1 MISSHQSG
9 FRSLHSTV
17 TALLEATDNWAY
29 NIDHGNVNAVVFLDL
44 KKAFDTVDHG
54 ILLSKLNKYGV
65 SGTAFER
72 FQSYLFSRKQCCFV
86 NGSLSENRPLACGIP
101 QGTIL
106 GPLLFLIYIND
117 LPNCL
122 QYSQPR
128 MYADDTNLPF
138 ASNSINNIE
147 IKLNDDLVRVNEW
160 LIANKLTLN
169 SSKTEFMLI
178 RSRQRLSTFQT
189 VPSLSIGD
197 NLINQVKYTKSLGVF
212 LDCNLS
218 WNIHIDK
225 LCKKIASGIGALK
238 RIRRFVPYYTL
249 LSIYKSLLQPHFDY
263 CSVVWGNCSKT
274 LSSKLQ
280 KLQNRAAR
288 ILTYS
293 SFDANADTLIEKLGW
308 KKLNS
313 QRQMHKA
320 IMVYK
325 SLNGLAP
332 QYLRDKFVHRNNISN
347 YSLRDTENKL
357 AIPLPRTNY
366 MKNSFSYPGAVLW
379 NSLPAEMRQADDLSS
394 FRLDCKNYPNWK

>member
-1 MISSHQSG
+1 M
-9 FRSLHSTV
+9 
-17 TALLEATDNWAY
+17 
-29 NIDHGNVNAVVFLDL
+29 
-44 KKAFDTVDHG
+44 
-54 ILLSKLNKYGV
+54 
-65 SGTAFER
+65 
-72 FQSYLFSRKQCCFV
+72 

-106 GPLLFLIYIND
+106 GSLLLLIYIND

-128 MYADDTNLPF
+128 MYADDTNLSF

-147 IKLNDDLVRVNEW
+147 VKLNDDLVRVNEW

-178 RSRQRLSTFQT
+178 GSRQRLSTFQT

-218 WNIHIDK
+218 RNIHVDK
-225 LCKKIASGIGALK
+225 LCKKIASDIRALK
-238 RIRRFVPYYTL
+238 RIRLFVPYYTL

-263 CSVVWGNCSKT
+263 CSVVGGNCSKT
-274 LSSKLQ
+274 MSSKLQ

-313 QRQMHKA
+313 QRQMHKV
-320 IMVYK
+320 IMVYN
-325 SLNGLAP
+325 SISHLMVLLLNTL
-332 QYLRDKFVHRNNISN
+332 
-347 YSLRDTENKL
+347 E
-357 AIPLPRTNY
+357 TNLFIVIIFLITLFATQRI
-366 MKNSFSYPGAVLW
+366 NSRFLFLVQIICFSFSYSGAVLW
-379 NSLPAEMRQADDLSS
+379 NSLPAEMRQTDHLST
-394 FRLDCKNYPNWK
+394 FRLDCKNYPD